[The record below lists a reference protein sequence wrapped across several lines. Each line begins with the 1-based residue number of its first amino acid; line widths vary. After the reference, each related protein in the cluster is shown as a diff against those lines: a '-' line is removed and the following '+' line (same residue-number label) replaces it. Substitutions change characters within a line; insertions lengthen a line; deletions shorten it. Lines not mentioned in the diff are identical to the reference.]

1 MRLDPGAGSS
11 SHAQHP
17 RNPAAPWGTIDA
29 RPERDGYV
37 AASWQRCLNDYG
49 LRPEERHEAPRVA
62 RAVLTDTLEANN
74 RLLRIARMEMNSFY
88 AQIANSHNTLVLTDA
103 QGLVLEQVCD
113 PLQARTFESQGLAP
127 GFIWDERHTGTNG
140 PGTCLQE
147 RRAITVYRDEHFFSN
162 FGNLSCSA
170 APIWGPDGNLMAVL
184 DASCFDCTDSRQSQ
198 LHTMLLVSMSA
209 RVIEQI
215 YFASSFKDSWIV
227 RFHSRAELV
236 GMVHDAMLAVDEEGR
251 VRGADS
257 LAAGLLGRDQ
267 PADLIGRSVSELFSL
282 SPAKFFGQARS
293 MPCRIWAA
301 QGQGVGSRHF
311 LSVRPPHR
319 PLRVAMHGRADEAS
333 AATILSRP
341 NAASQAGTLA
351 DTADYPVESERDP
364 VMAYNIWCAE
374 QVMNKGINILL
385 QGATGTGKGTLAK
398 AIHLR
403 SSRGKK
409 PFIAMCCAA
418 IPETLAESEL
428 FGYEAG
434 AFTGARSGG
443 MRGKIVA
450 SHGGTLFLDE
460 IGDMPLPL
468 QARLLHVLEEK
479 EVTPLGSTRP
489 IAVDLHVISASNH
502 NLQELIEKGLFREDL
517 YYRLNGITLTL
528 PPLRERQDLED
539 LIVGVCRSENEDRPA
554 PIESAAMDC
563 LLAYAWPGNIR
574 ELRNVVRTALA
585 LASDGTLRLEQLPW
599 SLRRNASAAAL
610 PPMEPGSGR
619 HASATAPGQVA
630 GMRPATS
637 DGDDDGVGHADISA
651 LLQRHR
657 WNISHAAEDLGI
669 SRNTLYRRM
678 HRLGILTPRTK

>member
-1 MRLDPGAGSS
+1 MRLDTSQGANNQ
-11 SHAQHP
+11 AP
-17 RNPAAPWGTIDA
+17 FPCNPATPWGTIGA
-29 RPERDGYV
+29 GPERDGYV

-49 LRPEERHEAPRVA
+49 LQPEGQHEAPRVA
-62 RAVLTDTLEANN
+62 RSVLSDMLEANN

-88 AQIANSHNTLVLTDA
+88 AQIGNSHNTLVLTDA

-113 PLQARTFESQGLAP
+113 PLQAREFESQGLAP

-162 FGNLSCSA
+162 FRNLICSA
-170 APIWGPDGNLMAVL
+170 APIWGPDGKLMAVL

-267 PADLIGRSVSELFSL
+267 PANLIGHSVAELFSL
-282 SPAKFFGQARS
+282 SPAKFFSQARS

-301 QGQGVGSRHF
+301 LGQAVGTRYF

-319 PLRVAMHGRADEAS
+319 PQSASFLDGRSDEIIATATLPRAN
-333 AATILSRP
+333 AATP
-341 NAASQAGTLA
+341 VTAPAEG
-351 DTADYPVESERDP
+351 ADYPVESERDP

-398 AIHLR
+398 AIHMR
-403 SSRGKK
+403 SNRGKK

-418 IPETLAESEL
+418 IPESLAESEL

-434 AFTGARSGG
+434 AFTGARSSG
-443 MRGKIVA
+443 MRGKIMA

-460 IGDMPLPL
+460 IGDMPLSL

-479 EVTPLGSTRP
+479 EVTPLGSTKA
-489 IAVDLHVISASNH
+489 IAVDLHVLSASNQ
-502 NLQELIEKGLFREDL
+502 NLPELIEKGLFREDL
-517 YYRLNGITLTL
+517 YYRLNGITLSL

-539 LIVGVCRSENEDRPA
+539 LIVSVCCSENNNRA
-554 PIESAAMDC
+554 TTIESAAMDC
-563 LLAYAWPGNIR
+563 LLAYAWPGNLR

-585 LASDGTLRLEQLPW
+585 LASDGTLRLERLQW
-599 SLRRNASAAAL
+599 NLRQAAAATL
-610 PPMEPGSGR
+610 PTDFGVQRRAPAAMPGEATGIRPSR
-619 HASATAPGQVA
+619 SA
-630 GMRPATS
+630 
-637 DGDDDGVGHADISA
+637 GDEDHADISA
-651 LLQRHR
+651 LLRRHR
-657 WNISHAAEDLGI
+657 WNISRAAEDLGI

-678 HRLGILTPRTK
+678 DRLGIPTPRTK

>member
-1 MRLDPGAGSS
+1 MKLDTSAGASS
-11 SHAQHP
+11 DAP
-17 RNPAAPWGTIDA
+17 FPCNPVAPWGTIVA
-29 RPERDGYV
+29 GRERDGYV
-37 AASWQRCLNDYG
+37 AASWQRCLKDYG
-49 LRPEERHEAPRVA
+49 LRPDGQHEAPRVA
-62 RAVLTDTLEANN
+62 RGVLTDRLEANN
-74 RLLRIARMEMNSFY
+74 RLLGIARMEMNSFY
-88 AQIANSHNTLVLTDA
+88 AQIGNSHNALVLTDA
-103 QGLVLEQVCD
+103 QGLVLEQICD
-113 PLQARTFESQGLAP
+113 PLQTREFEAQGLAP

-147 RRAITVYRDEHFFSN
+147 QRAITVYRDEHFFSN
-162 FGNLSCSA
+162 FGDLSCSA
-170 APIWGPDGNLMAVL
+170 APIWGPDGKLMAVL
-184 DASCFDCTDSRQSQ
+184 DASCFGCTDSRQSQ

-215 YFASSFKDSWIV
+215 YFASSFKDCWIV

-236 GMVHDAMLAVDEEGR
+236 GMIHDAMLAVDADGR
-251 VRGADS
+251 VCGADS
-257 LAAGLLGRDQ
+257 LAAGLLACDK
-267 PADLIGRSVSELFSL
+267 PADLIDRRVSEVFDL
-282 SPAKFFGQARS
+282 SPAKFFAQARS

-301 QGQGVGSRHF
+301 QGQAPGSRHF
-311 LSVRPPHR
+311 LSVRTPHR
-319 PLRVAMHGRADEAS
+319 PAS
-333 AATILSRP
+333 AAMHWPGVATE
-341 NAASQAGTLA
+341 AGIAPRTDGDGRA
-351 DTADYPVESERDP
+351 GKADYPVESERDP
-364 VMAYNIWCAE
+364 VMAYNVWCAE

-385 QGATGTGKGTLAK
+385 QGATGTGKGMLAK

-403 SSRGKK
+403 SNRGKK

-460 IGDMPLPL
+460 IGDMPLSL

-479 EVTPLGSTRP
+479 EVTPLGSTKA
-489 IAVDLHVISASNH
+489 IAVDLHVLSASNH
-502 NLQELIEKGLFREDL
+502 HLLELIEKGLFREDL
-517 YYRLNGITLTL
+517 YYRLNGITLNL

-539 LIVGVCRSENEDRPA
+539 LIVSVCRSENENRPT

-585 LASDGTLRLEQLPW
+585 LTADGILRLEQLPW
-599 SLRRNASAAAL
+599 SLRDGATPRTRLQGQPVIGSNGTAAQTPA
-610 PPMEPGSGR
+610 M
-619 HASATAPGQVA
+619 AAPA
-630 GMRPATS
+630 
-637 DGDDDGVGHADISA
+637 GDDDGLGHDNLTA

-657 WNISHAAEDLGI
+657 WNISHAAEAQGI